1 MLRNRSNNE
10 SDESMASKW
19 DQLRQY
25 EDQVDDRVVD
35 SVEREAEE
43 VTEAVT
49 VRTRLQQIK
58 ESSSR
63 TFKSL
68 KNQVSGI
75 YRKSVTANTT
85 VPPTPSYSDV
95 NNCPHGE
102 DHPPPQNVCGPLQ
115 TIGMLGARIK
125 SSKSLQNL
133 EISTKDSLRQVVD
146 RTTNM
151 GENMKHKY
159 GSRMDMNRG
168 KYDKFND
175 DVESDEEN
183 SGPQDYWR

>member
-1 MLRNRSNNE
+1 M
-10 SDESMASKW
+10 
-19 DQLRQY
+19 
-25 EDQVDDRVVD
+25 D
-35 SVEREAEE
+35 SVKSEVEE

-58 ESSSR
+58 KSSSR
-63 TFKSL
+63 TFAIL

-75 YRKSVTANTT
+75 YRKSVTKTT
-85 VPPTPSYSDV
+85 APPTPSYSDV
-95 NNCPHGE
+95 NNCPPGE
-102 DHPPPQNVCGPLQ
+102 DHPQQNGCGPLQ

-168 KYDKFND
+168 KYDKFK
-175 DVESDEEN
+175 
-183 SGPQDYWR
+183 

>member
-1 MLRNRSNNE
+1 MLFSFSFKSILIHIMLRKRSSKE

-25 EDQVDDRVVD
+25 EDQVDDVM
-35 SVEREAEE
+35 EREVEE

-75 YRKSVTANTT
+75 YR
-85 VPPTPSYSDV
+85 
-95 NNCPHGE
+95 
-102 DHPPPQNVCGPLQ
+102 
-115 TIGMLGARIK
+115 
-125 SSKSLQNL
+125 
-133 EISTKDSLRQVVD
+133 
-146 RTTNM
+146 
-151 GENMKHKY
+151 
-159 GSRMDMNRG
+159 
-168 KYDKFND
+168 
-175 DVESDEEN
+175 
-183 SGPQDYWR
+183 